1 MSRSRN
7 MAAAPSW
14 TIDPSREVQILLSLQ
29 SRVLEVRSI
38 VFDVGGSGR
47 QEIRLVLADDHAVV
61 RAGLRALLDKQPG
74 FLVIGEAQTGA
85 EAVALTASARPH
97 VVLMD
102 LAMPGEGGIDATR
115 RITMLGLGTKVLVIT
130 ALPQEQ
136 QLCDALEA
144 GASGFLRKDASVE
157 ELSRAIRTVASDR
170 LFLDEDAARLVVLQR
185 YRKAG
190 QIDDEKAAAE
200 RLSRRGAR
208 SLGLLPLRQRCQEI
222 GPNRVCNPQTR

>member
-1 MSRSRN
+1 MS
-7 MAAAPSW
+7 AKP
-14 TIDPSREVQILLSLQ
+14 L
-29 SRVLEVRSI
+29 LEVSYS
-38 VFDVGGSGR
+38 VFDVGGSTR
-47 QEIRLVLADDHAVV
+47 QEIRIVIADDHAVV
-61 RAGLRALLDKQPG
+61 RAGLRALLEKQPG
-74 FLVIGEAQTGA
+74 ILVVGDAQTGG

-157 ELSRAIRTVASDR
+157 QLARAIRTVAAW
-170 LFLDEDAARLVVLQR
+170 FLYMNRCARTIAVRNFFAASWWCASHV
-185 YRKAG
+185 
-190 QIDDEKAAAE
+190 
-200 RLSRRGAR
+200 
-208 SLGLLPLRQRCQEI
+208 
-222 GPNRVCNPQTR
+222 RVTTYVP

>member
-1 MSRSRN
+1 M
-7 MAAAPSW
+7 
-14 TIDPSREVQILLSLQ
+14 
-29 SRVLEVRSI
+29 
-38 VFDVGGSGR
+38 
-47 QEIRLVLADDHAVV
+47 ADDHAVV
-61 RAGLRALLDKQPG
+61 RAGLRALLEKQPG
-74 FLVIGEAQTGA
+74 FVVVGEAETGG
-85 EAVALTASARPH
+85 EAVALTASLRPH

-185 YRKAG
+185 YRKSTRLNSSHG
-190 QIDDEKAAAE
+190 L
-200 RLSRRGAR
+200 LSRMPSSA
-208 SLGLLPLRQRCQEI
+208 
-222 GPNRVCNPQTR
+222 